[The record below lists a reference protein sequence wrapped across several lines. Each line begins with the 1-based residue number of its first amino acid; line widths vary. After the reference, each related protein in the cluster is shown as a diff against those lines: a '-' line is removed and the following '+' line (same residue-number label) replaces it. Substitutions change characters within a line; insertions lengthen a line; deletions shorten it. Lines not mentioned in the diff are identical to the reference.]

1 MKNILFG
8 LAIFLSALPSALQAG
23 PACEITAFCFALKAK
38 DAGAFLLARNP
49 AGQAGVS
56 MQELE
61 KLVEQGKARSLGT
74 AVLKGE
80 SGLRAQAQGKGFAL
94 DAEMVA
100 SPDGSALSVVAQIT
114 AGGETVMSG
123 VLCPKD
129 QFTFAGNTAPEKDD
143 PDATVYLV
151 YLLAGVSGG

>member
-1 MKNILFG
+1 MKNILFL
-8 LAIFLSALPSALQAG
+8 LAIVLGVMPPALQAG
-23 PACEITAFCFALKAK
+23 PPCQITAFCFALKAK
-38 DAGAFLLARNP
+38 EASAFLLARNP

-61 KLVEQGKARSLGT
+61 KLVEQGRARSLGT
-74 AVLKGE
+74 AVVKGE

-100 SPDGSALSVVAQIT
+100 LPDGRALSVVAQIT
-114 AGGETVMSG
+114 AGGETLMSG
-123 VLCPKD
+123 VLCAKE

-143 PDATVYLV
+143 PEATVYLV